1 VIQLNKG
8 DLVRAVAEQTGFT
21 RRDAG
26 EAVDAIFGAIAEALA
41 RGDKVSLVGFG
52 GFEVRERAPRMGR
65 NPQTG
70 KAVRI
75 KARKAPAFR
84 PGKPLREA
92 VNG

>member
-1 VIQLNKG
+1 MALNKG
-8 DLVRAVAEQTGFT
+8 DLTRVVADETGFT

-26 EAVDAIFGAIAEALA
+26 EAIDAIFMVIADALA
-41 RGDKVSLVGFG
+41 NGEKVSLVGFG
-52 GFEVRERAPRMGR
+52 GFEVRQRAPRMGR

-84 PGKPLREA
+84 PGKPLRQA